1 MESSRQKRILAIDIG
16 GGTQDILVYE
26 SWKNPENLIKLVLPS
41 PTVIIGQRIRQAAEK
56 KLPLYLTG
64 TVMGGGKTTRAIKE
78 HLGKGLPVYAA
89 PGAAKTVFDDLRK
102 VEELGIILTE
112 APPEEPFF
120 QAEMKD
126 LNLGALER
134 AFHFYDIELPR
145 DVAVAVQDHGE
156 APPGV
161 SNRLFRFNHWDT
173 FLQEGGMLE
182 QLAYFTPPDYLTRM
196 KAVQQEKP
204 GAMVMDTCAA
214 AIQGALLDPAVKQ
227 ELFRGVVVVNIGNQ
241 HTFAAL
247 IKEQRIFGL
256 FEHHTH
262 LMTGEKLFKMVNK
275 LRNGELDH
283 EEVFADGGHGCS
295 MAADRTGTFKFV
307 SVTGP
312 RRCIA
317 ADLNYHSANPFGDM
331 MMTGCYGLV
340 KAFQEFHK

>member
-1 MESSRQKRILAIDIG
+1 MENSRQKKILALDIG

-26 SWKNPENLIKLVLPS
+26 SWKNPENLTKLVLPS
-41 PTVIIGQRIRQAAEK
+41 PTVIIGRRIKQATEK
-56 KLPLYLTG
+56 QLPLYLTG
-64 TVMGGGKTTRAIKE
+64 TVMGGGKTSRAVRE
-78 HLGKGLPVYAA
+78 HLGKGLPVYAV
-89 PGAAKTVFDDLRK
+89 PGAAKTIYDDLRK
-102 VEELGIILTE
+102 VEALGIILTDE
-112 APPEEPFF
+112 PPAEPFYHVD
-120 QAEMKD
+120 MKD
-126 LNLGALER
+126 LDLDTLQR
-134 AFHFYDIELPR
+134 VLQFYDIEMPA

-156 APPGV
+156 SPPGM
-161 SNRLFRFNHWDT
+161 SNRLFRFHHWET
-173 FLQEGGMLE
+173 FLRQGGKLE
-182 QLAYFTPPDYLTRM
+182 KLAYRTPPAYLTRM
-196 KAVQQEKP
+196 QAVQLEKP

-227 ELFRGVVVVNIGNQ
+227 ELSRGVVVVNMGNQ

-247 IKEQRIFGL
+247 IKEQRILGL

-295 MAADRTGTFKFV
+295 ISPDLTGTFKFV

-317 ADLNYHSANPFGDM
+317 GDLNYHGANPFGDM

-340 KAFQEFHK
+340 KAFLELNP

>member
-1 MESSRQKRILAIDIG
+1 MESSRQKRILAVDIG

-26 SWKNPENLIKLVLPS
+26 SWKNPENLTKLVLPS

-56 KLPLYLTG
+56 RLPLYLTG
-64 TVMGGGKTTRAIKE
+64 TLMGGGKTSRSIKE
-78 HLGKGLPVYAA
+78 HLVKDLPVYAA
-89 PGAAKTVFDDLRK
+89 PEAAKTIYDDLHK

-112 APPEEPFF
+112 NPPAEPYYHV
-120 QAEMKD
+120 EMKD
-126 LNLGALER
+126 LNLEALER

-156 APPGV
+156 SPPGV

-173 FLQEGGMLE
+173 FLRQGGGLE
-182 QLAYFTPPDYLTRM
+182 QLAYRTPPAYLTRM

-214 AIQGALLDPAVKQ
+214 AIQGALLDPVVKG
-227 ELFRGVVVVNIGNQ
+227 ELSRGVVVVNMGNQ

-247 IKEQRIFGL
+247 IKEQRVLGL

-295 MAADRTGTFKFV
+295 ISPDLTGTFKFV

-317 ADLNYHSANPFGDM
+317 ADLNYHGANPFGDM

-340 KAFQEFHK
+340 KAFLELDK